1 MKRSLA
7 GLLLPLLLAP
17 SLMAG
22 QTVPPSYP
30 PTSSPAAAGQ
40 KPAVAQS
47 TPAKPA
53 AATKPAQSAQ
63 AAKPAQTAPA
73 AKPAKVKKQP
83 PQMKP
88 FSRLA
93 VGGGFGLM
101 GVNLQ
106 AATNLNSHMNLR
118 GVGNVFNYDI
128 NNINTNGMNIS
139 GKLNMATAGVA
150 VDFFPFPKHGLRIS
164 PGVLFYN
171 QNAASAT
178 VAVQGGTSFTLDNT
192 TFYASSTKPV
202 TGTANFGFHTQ
213 NPAFTI
219 TTGYGNIIP
228 RKGGHLSFPFELGVA
243 LVGTP
248 TTNVALTGGQVCN
261 AQGLFCVDVAT
272 DQTVQTNLQAQ
283 VNKYKGD
290 LDPLKTYPII
300 SFGVAYS
307 FNLR

>member
-1 MKRSLA
+1 VKQSIA
-7 GLLLPLLLAP
+7 GLLLPLVLAPSFLAP
-17 SLMAG
+17 SLLSG

-30 PTSSPAAAGQ
+30 PTSAPAATSQ
-40 KPAVAQS
+40 
-47 TPAKPA
+47 KPA
-53 AATKPAQSAQ
+53 AAQSAP
-63 AAKPAQTAPA
+63 AKPAQTGQIVTETKA
-73 AKPAKVKKQP
+73 AKVKKP
-83 PQMKP
+83 LPQIKP

-93 VGGGFGLM
+93 VGAGVGLM

-106 AATNLNSHMNLR
+106 AATNINSHMNLR
-118 GVGNVFNYDI
+118 AVGNILNYNI
-128 NNINTNGMNIS
+128 NNISTNGMNIN
-139 GKLNMATAGVA
+139 GNLNMATAGVA
-150 VDFFPFPKHGLRIS
+150 VDVFPFAKRGLRIS

-178 VAVQGGTSFTLDNT
+178 VTVQGGTSFTLDDFT
-192 TFYASSTKPV
+192 YYASSTKPV
-202 TGTANFGFHTQ
+202 QGTANVGFHTQ

-243 LVGTP
+243 FVGAP
-248 TTNVALTGGQVCN
+248 TTNVALTSGQVCN
-261 AQGLFCVDVAT
+261 AQGQFCMDVAT

-283 VNKYKGD
+283 VAKYKND
-290 LDPLKTYPII
+290 LDPLKTFPII